1 MSSKE
6 RDFVRSEVTTLEGL
20 LNGMPEDRLIERIGI
35 EERLRQAR
43 ERLAELEAGPFAQSL
58 PITFRG
64 APVEGV
70 RSIDAGFAS
79 IALRAFIEAT
89 DTVAASLTSD
99 GLKGRGR
106 LPGASRSLRIV
117 DTARGSFGFELELPP
132 PVGNTARMPPD
143 GLGEEPDPY
152 ASAIATTF
160 KLIAD
165 AASSDEEGMSDL
177 IAEIHPRA
185 AAKVHAFA
193 KVLSDA
199 GAGFA
204 AEFEGTRVRLNEGA
218 EVQRVLDALRAEDI
232 TERTEELNGNAAPRI
247 PKTSTPEDITERT
260 EELNGVLL
268 GILPESRGF
277 ECQVADGRV
286 ISGKVDRALPD
297 IASFKTT
304 WENKEALLSFR
315 VVSVRANQRFILTA
329 AGEPRQ

>member
-1 MSSKE
+1 M
-6 RDFVRSEVTTLEGL
+6 
-20 LNGMPEDRLIERIGI
+20 
-35 EERLRQAR
+35 
-43 ERLAELEAGPFAQSL
+43 
-58 PITFRG
+58 
-64 APVEGV
+64 
-70 RSIDAGFAS
+70 RSIDGGFAS
-79 IALRAFIEAT
+79 TALKAFIEAT
-89 DTVAASLTSD
+89 DTVAASLTSE

-106 LPGASRSLRIV
+106 LPGASRSLRII
-117 DTARGSFGFELELPP
+117 DTAQGSFGFELELPP
-132 PVGNTARMPPD
+132 LVADAAQMPLD

-204 AEFEGTRVRLNEGA
+204 AEFEGGRVQLNEGG
-218 EVQRVLDALRAEDI
+218 EVQRVLDALKAEDI
-232 TERTEELNGNAAPRI
+232 AERTEEQI
-247 PKTSTPEDITERT
+247 
-260 EELNGVLL
+260 GVLL
-268 GILPESRGF
+268 GILPESRRF
-277 ECQVADGRV
+277 ECRIADGQV

-297 IASFKTT
+297 IASFKAS

-315 VVSVRANQRFILTA
+315 VVSVRANQRFVLTA

>member
-20 LNGMPEDRLIERIGI
+20 LNGMSADRLIERIGI

-43 ERLAELEAGPFAQSL
+43 ERLAEVEANPLAQSL

-70 RSIDAGFAS
+70 RSIDGGFAS
-79 IALRAFIEAT
+79 TALKAFIEAT
-89 DTVAASLTSD
+89 DTVAASLTSE

-106 LPGASRSLRIV
+106 LPGASRSLRII
-117 DTARGSFGFELELPP
+117 DTAQGSFGFELELPP
-132 PVGNTARMPPD
+132 LVADAAQMPLD

-160 KLIAD
+160 NLIAD

-204 AEFEGTRVRLNEGA
+204 AEFEGGRVQLNEGG
-218 EVQRVLDALRAEDI
+218 EVQRVLDALKAEDI
-232 TERTEELNGNAAPRI
+232 AERTEEQI
-247 PKTSTPEDITERT
+247 
-260 EELNGVLL
+260 GVLL
-268 GILPESRGF
+268 GILPESRRF
-277 ECQVADGRV
+277 ECRIADGQV

-297 IASFKTT
+297 IASFKAS

-315 VVSVRANQRFILTA
+315 VVSVRANQRFVLTA

>member
-6 RDFVRSEVTTLEGL
+6 CDFARSEITTLEGL

-35 EERLRQAR
+35 EERLKQAR
-43 ERLAELEAGPFAQSL
+43 ERLAELESSPLAQSL

-70 RSIDAGFAS
+70 RSIDAVFAS
-79 IALRAFIEAT
+79 TALKAFIEAT

-132 PVGNTARMPPD
+132 PVGNTAQMPLE

-165 AASSDEEGMSDL
+165 ATSSDEEGVSDL

-185 AAKVHAFA
+185 ATKVHAFA

-204 AEFEGTRVRLNEGA
+204 AEFEGRRVRLNEGA
-218 EVQRVLDALRAEDI
+218 EVQRVLDALRDEDI
-232 TERTEELNGNAAPRI
+232 AERTDEQ
-247 PKTSTPEDITERT
+247 
-260 EELNGVLL
+260 NGVLL
-268 GILPESRGF
+268 GILPESRRF
-277 ECQVADGRV
+277 ECRITDGRV
-286 ISGKVDRALPD
+286 IAGKVDRALPD
-297 IASFKTT
+297 IARFKAT

-315 VVSVRANQRFILTA
+315 VVSVRTNQRFILTA

>member
-79 IALRAFIEAT
+79 AALKAFIDAT
-89 DTVAASLTSD
+89 DTVAASLASD

-132 PVGNTARMPPD
+132 PVGNTAQMPLE
-143 GLGEEPDPY
+143 GLGEEPAPY
-152 ASAIATTF
+152 ALAIATTF

-165 AASSDEEGMSDL
+165 ATSSDEEGMSDL

-204 AEFEGTRVRLNEGA
+204 AEFEGRRIRLDEGA
-218 EVQRVLDALRAEDI
+218 EVQRVLDALNDEDI
-232 TERTEELNGNAAPRI
+232 AERTEEQ
-247 PKTSTPEDITERT
+247 T
-260 EELNGVLL
+260 GVLL
-268 GILPESRGF
+268 GILPESRRF
-277 ECQVADGRV
+277 ECRVADGRV

-297 IASFKTT
+297 IASFKAT
-304 WENKEALLSFR
+304 WENKQALLSLR

>member
-1 MSSKE
+1 MSNRE
-6 RDFVRSEVTTLEGL
+6 RDFMRSEVTTLENL
-20 LNGMPEDRLIERIGI
+20 LNSLPEGRIIERIGF

-43 ERLAELEAGPFAQSL
+43 ERLAELDAGPLAQSL

-64 APVEGV
+64 APVEGA

-79 IALRAFIEAT
+79 MALKAFIEAT

-117 DTARGSFGFELELPP
+117 DTVHGSFGFELELPP
-132 PVGNTARMPPD
+132 LVADAAQMPLD

-185 AAKVHAFA
+185 ATKVHAFA

-204 AEFEGTRVRLNEGA
+204 AEFEGRRVRLNEGA
-218 EVQRVLDALRAEDI
+218 EVQRVLDALRDEDI
-232 TERTEELNGNAAPRI
+232 AERTEEQ
-247 PKTSTPEDITERT
+247 
-260 EELNGVLL
+260 NGVLL
-268 GILPESRGF
+268 GILPESRRF
-277 ECQVADGRV
+277 ECRIADRRV

-297 IASFKTT
+297 IAGFKAT
-304 WENKEALLSFR
+304 WENKDARLSFR
-315 VVSVRANQRFILTA
+315 VVSVRKNQRFILTA
-329 AGEPRQ
+329 ADEPRP

>member
-1 MSSKE
+1 MTSKE
-6 RDFVRSEVTTLEGL
+6 RDFIRSEVTTLEGL
-20 LNGMPEDRLIERIGI
+20 LSSLPEDRLIERIGI
-35 EERLRQAR
+35 EERLVQAR
-43 ERLAELEAGPFAQSL
+43 KRLVELEIGPLARSL

-64 APVEGV
+64 APVDGS

-79 IALRAFIEAT
+79 TALKAFTEAT

-117 DTARGSFGFELELPP
+117 DTAQGSFGFELELPP
-132 PVGNTARMPPD
+132 PAAEAAQLALEGF
-143 GLGEEPDPY
+143 GEEPDPY
-152 ASAIATTF
+152 VLAIARTLA
-160 KLIAD
+160 LIAD

-185 AAKVHAFA
+185 ATKVHAFA
-193 KVLSDA
+193 KVLADA

-204 AEFEGTRVRLNEGA
+204 AEFEGRRVRLNEGA
-218 EVQRVLDALRAEDI
+218 EVQRVLDALRDEDI
-232 TERTEELNGNAAPRI
+232 AERAEEQ
-247 PKTSTPEDITERT
+247 
-260 EELNGVLL
+260 NGVLL
-268 GILPESRGF
+268 GILPESRRF
-277 ECQVADGRV
+277 ECRIADGRV

-297 IASFKTT
+297 IADFKVT